1 MRLKLNWI
9 NNIFEAI
16 GNIFSEFVDLIIFIK
31 NVVQFL
37 IILGIAGAGYY
48 FYLNYEDILN
58 NLP

>member
-16 GNIFSEFVDLIIFIK
+16 GNIFSEFVDLLIFIK
-31 NVVQFL
+31 NVIQFL
-37 IILGIAGAGYY
+37 IIIGIAGAAYY
-48 FYLNYEDILN
+48 LYINWEEVIN